1 MLLVSLV
8 FLLPEF
14 LIVVL
19 INNKTSNKLNPA
31 SVMFYI
37 WSILLILATSLG
49 NSWGYYPMKISG
61 ILTISLFL
69 FVILIVF
76 YVNKTIKMMVFFS
89 FSSTASYL

>member
-37 WSILLILATSLG
+37 WSSLLILAKSL
-49 NSWGYYPMKISG
+49 
-61 ILTISLFL
+61 
-69 FVILIVF
+69 
-76 YVNKTIKMMVFFS
+76 
-89 FSSTASYL
+89 